1 MEEHTKIMKSAMNKQ
16 LYNLVEKKI
25 KSRLKSSIST
35 ETLRKDKTCSC
46 PWSLSKIET

>member
-25 KSRLKSSIST
+25 KSHLEEFYLNRNIKK
-35 ETLRKDKTCSC
+35 R
-46 PWSLSKIET
+46 